1 MQTTVPTSSE
11 LILPSGAQDEL
22 ALTLPEPGGEW
33 RSSGSGR
40 SLAAQADRRMTL
52 LEKRQS
58 ARTQI
63 LADHFDRLASGWE
76 GYRARNAYYHGI
88 ENLLFRTYV
97 RPGAAVLELGCATGD
112 LLASVQP
119 AYGVGVDLSQ
129 RMLEEARRK
138 HPHLTF
144 LEADAIF
151 FDTDERFDYIIVN
164 NLLEYVED
172 IQGLFRTCRRLLKP
186 HGRLLISSLNPL
198 WSPIVRA
205 GARWGLGTPEHVDR
219 NFVTGNDTANLL
231 GLNGFEV
238 VKQARRTLLP
248 KRIPLISSLVNLA
261 AAQLPLLKRLCM
273 TELVIGRP
281 AGMAADYSVSVIV
294 PCYNE
299 AGNIEE
305 CIRRVPRMGRST
317 EVIVVDDG
325 SQDDTAARVRPGLNP
340 AVEVRKLSYKS
351 NRGKLN
357 AVRAGFEAARG
368 DILMILDADMTVP
381 PEDLPYFYI
390 PLSEGQADFINGT
403 RLIYPMATG
412 SMKFQNFF
420 GNKLFGILMSW
431 LTELRLSD
439 TLCGTKAFF
448 REDYHSF
455 SIGHDPWGDFD
466 WLFGAAQS
474 TCKVLEVPIHY
485 EERRAGQSK
494 MKALRHTWALLKA
507 CRSAFWRIKYP
518 CHLRRAPTATAGHP
532 QRADVESGS

>member
-1 MQTTVPTSSE
+1 
-11 LILPSGAQDEL
+11 
-22 ALTLPEPGGEW
+22 
-33 RSSGSGR
+33 
-40 SLAAQADRRMTL
+40 MTL
-52 LEKRQS
+52 LEWRQAS
-58 ARTQI
+58 RSQI
-63 LADHFDRLASGWE
+63 LADHFDGLAEGWAD
-76 GYRARNAYYHGI
+76 YRARNALYHGT

-112 LLASVQP
+112 LLASLQP
-119 AYGVGVDLSQ
+119 AYGVGVDLSP

-144 LEADAIF
+144 LAADAIF
-151 FDTDERFDYIIVN
+151 FNTEERFDSIIVN

-186 HGRLLISSLNPL
+186 YGRLLISSLNPL

-205 GARWGLGTPEHVDR
+205 GARWGLGTPEHADR

-238 VKQARRTLLP
+238 VKQARRTLFP
-248 KRIPLISSLVNLA
+248 KPIPLFSSLVNLA
-261 AAQLPLLKRLCM
+261 AAQLPVLNRLCM
-273 TELVIGRP
+273 TEFVVARP

-305 CIRRVPRMGRST
+305 CIRRVPRMGRCT

-325 SQDDTAARVRPGLNP
+325 SEDDTAARVRPELNP
-340 AVEVRKLSYKS
+340 DVEVRKLSYKP

-403 RLIYPMATG
+403 RLIYPLATG
-412 SMKFQNFF
+412 SMKFQNFL

-448 REDYHSF
+448 RADYHTF
-455 SIGHDPWGDFD
+455 SLGHDPWGDFD

-494 MKALRHTWALLKA
+494 MKALWHTWALLKA

-518 CHLRRAPTATAGHP
+518 CHSRRARAAAAGHP
-532 QRADVESGS
+532 RRASLQGHSS

>member
-1 MQTTVPTSSE
+1 MQAVFSDYRT
-11 LILPSGAQDEL
+11 
-22 ALTLPEPGGEW
+22 
-33 RSSGSGR
+33 
-40 SLAAQADRRMTL
+40 TL

-58 ARTQI
+58 ARTQVLGAYFDG
-63 LADHFDRLASGWE
+63 LAKGWD
-76 GYRARNAYYHGI
+76 GYRARNGYYHST
-88 ENLLFRTYV
+88 ENLLFNTYV
-97 RPGAAVLELGCATGD
+97 RPEAAVLELGCATGD

-119 AYGVGVDLSQ
+119 AFGVGVDVSP

-144 LEADAIF
+144 LQADAGF
-151 FDTDERFDYIIVN
+151 FDIDEQFDYIICN

-172 IQGLFRTCRRLLKP
+172 IQGLFRGCRRLLKP
-186 HGRLLISSLNPL
+186 RGRLLISSLNPL
-198 WSPIVRA
+198 WSPVIRA
-205 GARWGLGTPEHVDR
+205 GARWGLGAPERLER

-248 KRIPLISSLVNLA
+248 RRIPLISSLVNLA
-261 AAQLPLLKRLCM
+261 AAQVPLLKRLCM
-273 TELVIGRP
+273 TEFVVARP
-281 AGMAADYSVSVIV
+281 AGVVADYSVSVIV

-299 AGNIEE
+299 AGNIAE
-305 CIRRVPRMGRST
+305 CIRRLPRMGRFT

-325 SQDDTAARVRPGLNP
+325 SEDDTAASVRAELNP
-340 AVEVRKLSYKS
+340 AIDVRRLSYKP

-357 AVRAGFEAARG
+357 AVQAGFAVARG

-381 PEDLPYFYI
+381 PEDLSYFYI

-403 RLIYPMATG
+403 RLIYPLATG
-412 SMKFQNFF
+412 SMKFRNFV

-448 REDYHSF
+448 REDYLSF
-455 SIGHDPWGDFD
+455 SIGLDPWGDFD
-466 WLFGAAQS
+466 WLFGAARS

-494 MKALRHTWALLKA
+494 MKALQHTWALLKA
-507 CRSAFWRIKYP
+507 CRMAFWRIKYP
-518 CHLRRAPTATAGHP
+518 SFARPRRVVQSRELPCQEQGIAIGGGNEACV
-532 QRADVESGS
+532 R